1 MHIFY
6 QYSMPAGTHSRL
18 GYITWHL
25 SNPRYRFGDLTAKVS
40 GSGTTVANEFCRYQ
54 DSADRVGA
62 VNPEEWAYPFV
73 ADLVEQ
79 SKARRDSIGAGSIGS
94 SPRFQAW

>member
-1 MHIFY
+1 M
-6 QYSMPAGTHSRL
+6 L

-25 SNPRYRFGDLTAKVS
+25 SDSRYRLGNLTAKVS
-40 GSGTTVANEFCRYQ
+40 GSGSTVADEFCRYQ

-62 VNPEEWAYPFV
+62 INPKEWAYPSI

-79 SKARRDSIGAGSIGS
+79 RKARRDSIGAESTS
-94 SPRFQAW
+94 SSLELQA

>member
-6 QYSMPAGTHSRL
+6 QYSMPAGTNSRL